1 MFWGDFEWFFT
12 QFCFFPN
19 PPQEWSFK
27 SSSFVACIKPSQPSA
42 LTLALSLTLK
52 LSPTLTLNP
61 PLTQTIQLYR
71 FWPGPHPY
79 LANRVQFWGQ
89 KWQNL
94 AGSLTTPGPNWAYG
108 PWNEYF
114 GDNLWELWLL
124 LLAATGPERALLAL
138 NEHILLNF
146 DWSSIYCHLNISRLC
161 FLLSSERQV
170 ISFDQFCSVSFCLSV
185 FVY

>member
-1 MFWGDFEWFFT
+1 MLFITE
-12 QFCFFPN
+12 PN
-19 PPQEWSFK
+19 PYPWY
-27 SSSFVACIKPSQPSA
+27 
-42 LTLALSLTLK
+42 LLSLLY
-52 LSPTLTLNP
+52 LFFCNGYVSLICELHWS
-61 PLTQTIQLYR
+61 YR

-146 DWSSIYCHLNISRLC
+146 GWSSIYCHLNISRHC